1 MKKQWVLQ
9 IISLQCS
16 PSDEE
21 DSLFFIIYTNTA
33 LK

>member
-9 IISLQCS
+9 VISLQGS

-21 DSLFFIIYTNTA
+21 DGLFFIIYTNTA